1 MAAKLISISAD
12 DITYSTLPGSQGE
25 LSREG
30 AVIDDTIFG
39 QSYKSGLT
47 GILTW
52 SINANAIYKG
62 FAGYLARLMK
72 PGTPTAVTAQAMTLV
87 SGKTYQI
94 NTVARRIWSRA
105 VNVVVK
111 VGGVDHTAD
120 VLSID
125 YLFGKVTFKAAF
137 TVTGAVTV
145 DVTFLPM
152 VDLGKATAYTLT
164 QTADAIKDTD
174 FPTARTNGGFTTC
187 IPGLKTVTAE
197 FPAVF
202 STTDHW
208 QQFLI
213 DRGEIVIE
221 INPDGNSKS
230 LARGFFRLMSD
241 KQSGNVG
248 ALEVETLNF
257 SLSVPV
263 ADSGDP
269 EIAVPF
275 AWQHAGDSPIPA
287 GIKKALDAW
296 ENETGIYVKYLPNG
310 LDGVKGAGVVT
321 NMSLT
326 GGMESPNSFSVS
338 IMGDG
343 GLTDV
348 NFS

>member
-1 MAAKLISISAD
+1 MAAKLISISSD
-12 DITYSTLPGSQGE
+12 DATYNTLPGSQGE

-30 AVIDDTIFG
+30 AIIDDTIFG

-52 SINANAIYKG
+52 SVNANAIYKG
-62 FAGYLARLMK
+62 FAGYLARLLK
-72 PGTPTAVTAQAMTLV
+72 PGTPTAVTNEACTLV

-94 NTVARRIWSRA
+94 NNTAKRIWKRT

-111 VGGVDHTAD
+111 DGGVDHTAD

-125 YLFGKVTFKAAF
+125 YLFGKVTFKPAY
-137 TVTGAVTV
+137 TVGGAVTV
-145 DVTFLPM
+145 DVTFFPTT
-152 VDLGKATAYTLT
+152 DLGRATAYTLT

-187 IPGLKTVTAE
+187 LPGLKTVTAE

-202 STTDHW
+202 SLSDHW
-208 QQFLI
+208 QEFLI
-213 DRGEIVIE
+213 AREEIIIE
-221 INPDGNSKS
+221 INPDGNGKS

-257 SLSVPV
+257 SLNVPSE
-263 ADSGDP
+263 DTGDP
-269 EIAVPF
+269 LIAIPF
-275 AWQHAGDSPIPA
+275 GWEHAGDSPIPP

-296 ENETGIYVKYLPNG
+296 EFDTGIYVKYLPNG
-310 LDGVKGAGVVT
+310 LDGVKGLGVVT

-326 GGMESPNSFSVS
+326 GGMESPNAFTVS

-343 GLTDV
+343 GLTDI